1 MSLQENIRR
10 VLREEI
16 NYLTII
22 LRRVLPDDL
31 EREFSE
37 SLDMSSNMF
46 FNLIKNG
53 GGTMTFKRFIDV
65 TISIL
70 MDGIHHELYS
80 NLPEELEWYQK
91 VIESLKNY
99 YKNRIKTRYR
109 KLISE
114 I

>member
-1 MSLQENIRR
+1 MRLQEAVRRILREENNMMRMIIRR
-10 VLREEI
+10 VQHD
-16 NYLTII
+16 
-22 LRRVLPDDL
+22 VL
-31 EREFSE
+31 EREFEE

-53 GGTMTFKRFIDV
+53 GGTMSFKRFIDV

-80 NLPEELEWYQK
+80 ALPEELEWRQD
-91 VIESLKNY
+91 VRESLKNY
-99 YKNRIKTRYR
+99 YKNRIKNRYR